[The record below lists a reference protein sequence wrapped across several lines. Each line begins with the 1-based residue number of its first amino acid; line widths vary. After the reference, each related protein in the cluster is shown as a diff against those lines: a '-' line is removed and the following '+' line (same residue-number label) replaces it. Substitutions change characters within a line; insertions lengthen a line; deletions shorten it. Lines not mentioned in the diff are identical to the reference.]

1 MSSARRVRQSRAQVL
16 PRTAP
21 LTVSGF
27 LRWGALAALA
37 MAGMGVAAYLTYSH
51 YADQTIMCAG
61 LSGCD
66 AVENSEYST
75 LLDIPVGLLGT
86 LFCAGLLALVLARVA
101 RLPLAEEW
109 APLAAFSMTLA
120 GVAFAAYLTYIE
132 LFVVEDIC
140 IWCTTFAGIVTVA
153 WLITLVDVLAPIT
166 E

>member
-1 MSSARRVRQSRAQVL
+1 VRRSRAQVL
-16 PRTAP
+16 PRAAP
-21 LTVSGF
+21 LTVSDL

-51 YADQTIMCAG
+51 YADQPIMCAG

-75 LLDIPVGLLGT
+75 LVDIPVGLLGT
-86 LFCAGLLALVLARVA
+86 LFCAGLLALVLARAA

-109 APLAAFSMTLA
+109 ALLAAFSMTLA

-140 IWCTTFAGIVTVA
+140 IWCTTFAGIVAVA
-153 WLITLVDVLAPIT
+153 WLITLVDVLTPSN

>member
-1 MSSARRVRQSRAQVL
+1 V
-16 PRTAP
+16 
-21 LTVSGF
+21 
-27 LRWGALAALA
+27 LA

-61 LSGCD
+61 MSGCD
-66 AVENSEYST
+66 AVENSKYST
-75 LLDIPVGLLGT
+75 IIGIPVGLLGT
-86 LFCAGLLALVLARVA
+86 LFCASLLALVLGRMA

-140 IWCTTFAGIVTVA
+140 IWCTSFAGIVTVA
-153 WLITLVDVLAPIT
+153 WLITLVDVLAPIN

>member
-1 MSSARRVRQSRAQVL
+1 MRRSRAQVL
-16 PRTAP
+16 PRAAP
-21 LTVSGF
+21 LTVSDL

-61 LSGCD
+61 LSGCE
-66 AVENSEYST
+66 AVESSEYST
-75 LLDIPVGLLGT
+75 LVGIPVGLLGA

-101 RLPLAEEW
+101 RLPLTEEW
-109 APLAAFSMTLA
+109 APLAAFSMTLT
-120 GVAFAAYLTYIE
+120 GVAFMAYLTYIE

-140 IWCTTFAGIVTVA
+140 IWCTSFAGIVTVA
-153 WLITLVDVLAPIT
+153 WLITLVDVLAPSN

>member
-1 MSSARRVRQSRAQVL
+1 V
-16 PRTAP
+16 
-21 LTVSGF
+21 GDF

-37 MAGMGVAAYLTYSH
+37 IAGMGVAAYLTYSH
-51 YADQTIMCAG
+51 YVDQPIMCAG
-61 LSGCD
+61 MSGCD

-86 LFCAGLLALVLARVA
+86 LFCAGILALVLTRVA
-101 RLPLAEEW
+101 RLPLAQEW
-109 APLAAFSMTLA
+109 APLTAFSMTLA

-153 WLITLVDVLAPIT
+153 WLITSIDVLAPTT

>member
-1 MSSARRVRQSRAQVL
+1 VL
-16 PRTAP
+16 AI
-21 LTVSGF
+21 
-27 LRWGALAALA
+27 
-37 MAGMGVAAYLTYSH
+37 AGMGVAAYLTYSH

-75 LLDIPVGLLGT
+75 LLDIPVGLVGT
-86 LFCAGLLALVLARVA
+86 LFCAGLLALVL
-101 RLPLAEEW
+101 EEW

>member
-1 MSSARRVRQSRAQVL
+1 
-16 PRTAP
+16 
-21 LTVSGF
+21 
-27 LRWGALAALA
+27 
-37 MAGMGVAAYLTYSH
+37 MAGMGIAAYLAYSH
-51 YADQTIMCAG
+51 YADETIMCAG

-75 LLDIPVGLLGT
+75 IIGIPVGLLGT
-86 LFCAGLLALVLARVA
+86 LFCAGLLALVLGRVA

-140 IWCTTFAGIVTVA
+140 IWCTTFAGITAVA
-153 WLITLVDVLAPIT
+153 WLITLVDVLAPSN

>member
-1 MSSARRVRQSRAQVL
+1 M
-16 PRTAP
+16 
-21 LTVSGF
+21 
-27 LRWGALAALA
+27 LA
-37 MAGMGVAAYLTYSH
+37 MAGMGVAAYLAYSH
-51 YADQTIMCAG
+51 YADQPIACAG
-61 LSGCD
+61 MSGCA

-75 LLDIPVGLLGT
+75 IIGIPVAVLGM
-86 LFCAGLLALVLARVA
+86 LFSAGLLALVLAWVA

-140 IWCTTFAGIVTVA
+140 IWCTSFAGIVAVA
-153 WLITLVDVLAPIT
+153 WLITLVDVLAPIN

>member
-1 MSSARRVRQSRAQVL
+1 M
-16 PRTAP
+16 
-21 LTVSGF
+21 
-27 LRWGALAALA
+27 LAI
-37 MAGMGVAAYLTYSH
+37 AGMGVAAYLTYSH
-51 YADQTIMCAG
+51 YADQPIVCAG
-61 LSGCD
+61 MSGCD
-66 AVENSEYST
+66 TVENSEYST

-86 LFCAGLLALVLARVA
+86 LFCAGLLALVLARVV

-109 APLAAFSMTLA
+109 APVAAFSMTLA

-153 WLITLVDVLAPIT
+153 WLVTLVDALAPIT

>member
-1 MSSARRVRQSRAQVL
+1 MTGS
-16 PRTAP
+16 
-21 LTVSGF
+21 F
-27 LRWGALAALA
+27 LRSLALVVLA
-37 MAGMGVAAYLTYSH
+37 MAGMGVSAYLTYTH
-51 YADQTIMCAG
+51 YADQPIMCAG

-66 AVENSEYST
+66 AVENSKYST

-86 LFCAGLLALVLARVA
+86 LFCAGLLALVLARMA

-132 LFVVEDIC
+132 LFVLEAIC
-140 IWCTTFAGIVTVA
+140 IWCTSFAGIVTAA
-153 WLITLVDVLAPIT
+153 WLITLVDVLAPSN